1 LAGILFF
8 ESRPAQPGRSFV
20 ISSTRARQLLGTIY
34 LPRGTFKTDGA
45 GTIASISAYTVIVA
59 DRIDMTRATLVIN
72 ADYGASDVP
81 LPGGLG
87 ASTGQVRLVH

>member
-1 LAGILFF
+1 
-8 ESRPAQPGRSFV
+8 
-20 ISSTRARQLLGTIY
+20 
-34 LPRGTFKTDGA
+34 
-45 GTIASISAYTVIVA
+45 
-59 DRIDMTRATLVIN
+59 VIN